1 MTLEEARKRTE
12 ASLARKRN
20 MAALSSG
27 TNATTEAP
35 QSPVTSGAMDSLL
48 EKLRA
53 AAPQARDQ
61 RDRRRRARLKER
73 HNDRV
78 ASGQHIPETHED
90 GEGADA
96 HDAETNASTAN
107 DDNSNTTETGLL
119 SPPGQETDA
128 GAEGQTTESGDVA
141 DRAAS
146 MLQGLRD
153 NTDDGERSRRRRE
166 SAEDERRKRRM
177 RRRNGPTSGSKDSG
191 DGSGLSSIKE
201 PMSPPADSTTDSMT
215 EAAEVDERPPSTPT
229 IVVSPDQQHD
239 HDQTP
244 DGSPRS
250 KADSEPSD

>member
-96 HDAETNASTAN
+96 HDADTNANTVN
-107 DDNSNTTETGLL
+107 DDNNNTTETGLL

-215 EAAEVDERPPSTPT
+215 EAAEADERPPSTPA

>member
-27 TNATTEAP
+27 TNAITETP

-78 ASGQHIPETHED
+78 ASGQHVPEAPED

-96 HDAETNASTAN
+96 NDAETIGSTAN
-107 DDNSNTTETGLL
+107 DDNNTTETGLM

-128 GAEGQTTESGDVA
+128 GPEGQTTESGDVA

-201 PMSPPADSTTDSMT
+201 PMSPPADSTTEA
-215 EAAEVDERPPSTPT
+215 EAAKADERPPSTPA
-229 IVVSPDQQHD
+229 IVVSPDQHE
-239 HDQTP
+239 TP
-244 DGSPRS
+244 EGSPRS

>member
-201 PMSPPADSTTDSMT
+201 PMSPPADGTTEA
-215 EAAEVDERPPSTPT
+215 EAAEADERPPSTPA
-229 IVVSPDQQHD
+229 IVVSPDQHE
-239 HDQTP
+239 TP
-244 DGSPRS
+244 EGSPRS

>member
-1 MTLEEARKRTE
+1 MTLEESRKRTE

-20 MAALSSG
+20 MAALSAG
-27 TNATTEAP
+27 TSATTEAP

-78 ASGQHIPETHED
+78 ASGQHMPEGPED
-90 GEGADA
+90 GEGDA
-96 HDAETNASTAN
+96 NDAETTASAA
-107 DDNSNTTETGLL
+107 DDNNTAETGLM
-119 SPPGQETDA
+119 SPPGQDA
-128 GAEGQTTESGDVA
+128 DANPEGQTTEGGDVA

-201 PMSPPADSTTDSMT
+201 PEQEPEPMSPPADA
-215 EAAEVDERPPSTPT
+215 EADEQPSTPA
-229 IVVSPDQQHD
+229 IVVSPDQHEHD
-239 HDQTP
+239 RTP

-250 KADSEPSD
+250 KASEPSD

>member
-20 MAALSSG
+20 MAAALSSG

-78 ASGQHIPETHED
+78 ASGQHIPEAPED

-96 HDAETNASTAN
+96 NDAETTASTAN
-107 DDNSNTTETGLL
+107 DDNNSTTETGLM

-128 GAEGQTTESGDVA
+128 GPEGQTTEGGDVA

-177 RRRNGPTSGSKDSG
+177 RPRNGPTSGSKDSG

-201 PMSPPADSTTDSMT
+201 PMSPPADGTTEA
-215 EAAEVDERPPSTPT
+215 EAAEADERPPSTPA
-229 IVVSPDQQHD
+229 IVVSPDQHE
-239 HDQTP
+239 TP
-244 DGSPRS
+244 EGSPRS

>member
-20 MAALSSG
+20 MAAALSSG

-78 ASGQHIPETHED
+78 ASGQHIPEAPED

-96 HDAETNASTAN
+96 NDAETTASTAN
-107 DDNSNTTETGLL
+107 DDNNSTTETGLM

-128 GAEGQTTESGDVA
+128 GPEGQTTEGGDVA
-141 DRAAS
+141 DRAEHGAA
-146 MLQGLRD
+146 QAEHGEPD
-153 NTDDGERSRRRRE
+153 HGERRGQAQPQPPRGTPRRGGGAEGGEVRRGGH
-166 SAEDERRKRRM
+166 ATERR
-177 RRRNGPTSGSKDSG
+177 GWFD
-191 DGSGLSSIKE
+191 
-201 PMSPPADSTTDSMT
+201 
-215 EAAEVDERPPSTPT
+215 
-229 IVVSPDQQHD
+229 
-239 HDQTP
+239 DQTTM
-244 DGSPRS
+244 G
-250 KADSEPSD
+250 AG